1 MPSNVN
7 AEQMVL
13 CRPLLFLAPIC
24 STVSKQE
31 ELRLISFIGISFGF
45 VIILALEL
53 LIILWDLK
61 GSVSWK
67 VPKSRSGIT
76 CVDSLK
82 KGTKMSCNR
91 CSGN

>member
-7 AEQMVL
+7 AEQTVL
-13 CRPLLFLAPIC
+13 CRPLLFLAPVC
-24 STVSKQE
+24 SSVSKQE
-31 ELRLISFIGISFGF
+31 ELRLISFVGISFVF
-45 VIILALEL
+45 VIILELKL

-61 GSVSWK
+61 RSMSWK

-82 KGTKMSCNR
+82 KSTKMSCNR